1 MKKVDLFKNGDGVM
15 KKESL
20 EALKDIITNGLDKN
34 KNIDIIDK
42 TELLINMNKLLENE
56 EVYEKSIKVLR
67 KEFKKGR

>member
-1 MKKVDLFKNGDGVM
+1 ME
-15 KKESL
+15 KESL

-42 TELLINMNKLLENE
+42 IELLINMNKLLESE
-56 EVYEKSIKVLR
+56 ETYNKSIKALR